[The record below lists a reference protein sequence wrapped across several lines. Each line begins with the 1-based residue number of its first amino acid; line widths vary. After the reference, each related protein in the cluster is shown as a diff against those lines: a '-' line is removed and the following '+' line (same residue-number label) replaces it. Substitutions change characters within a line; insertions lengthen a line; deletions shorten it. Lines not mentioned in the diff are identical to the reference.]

1 MVAASVIALG
11 RRLFRVSIL
20 PTFLP
25 ALVILSAALLSILFI
40 LYRIYETRVE
50 EPKKLEDEVKEALAG
65 AKAEVESIEPV
76 RKAAAALSY
85 AGNKVI
91 IVRNFGK
98 APTRIYPIS
107 ELFGM
112 ELFVDGK
119 VFARVVRGGSAK
131 PLDAGAYKPID
142 EISPAVQ
149 TVVMRLIFD
158 DPVHPFYELVIWDP
172 NDALTAR
179 AEGPRAAFAKARDW
193 FYHIETV
200 LRRPSPRDID
210 NIPPIAPIPEPART
224 APPARLLASE
234 NTPAPAP
241 KPDGDVLNAPL
252 IPYL

>member
-1 MVAASVIALG
+1 
-11 RRLFRVSIL
+11 L

-25 ALVILSAALLSILFI
+25 ALVILSAALLAILFI

-50 EPKKLEDEVKEALAG
+50 EPKKLEDEVKEALGG

-76 RKAAAALSY
+76 RKAAAAMSY
-85 AGNKVI
+85 TANKVV

-98 APTRIYPIS
+98 LPTRIYSIP

-112 ELFVDGK
+112 EVFVDGK
-119 VFARVVRGGSAK
+119 VFARVVRSGSAK

-193 FYHIETV
+193 FYHIEAV
-200 LRRPSPRDID
+200 LRRPVAKDIA
-210 NIPPIAPIPEPART
+210 NLPPITPAPEPAKVA
-224 APPARLLASE
+224 APAPKLAAPAPEPLPA
-234 NTPAPAP
+234 PAPAP
-241 KPDGDVLNAPL
+241 KPEGDVLNAPL
-252 IPYL
+252 IPYI

>member
-1 MVAASVIALG
+1 
-11 RRLFRVSIL
+11 
-20 PTFLP
+20 LP

-50 EPKKLEDEVKEALAG
+50 EPKKLEDEVKEALGG

-76 RKAAAALSY
+76 RKAAAAMSY
-85 AGNKVI
+85 IGNKVV

-98 APTRIYPIS
+98 LPTRTYTIS

-112 ELFVDGK
+112 EVFVDGK

-131 PLDAGAYKPID
+131 PLDTGSYKPID

-193 FYHIETV
+193 FYHIETI
-200 LRRPSPRDID
+200 LRRPSPKDIA
-210 NIPPIAPIPEPART
+210 NIPPIAPIPEPAKVA
-224 APPARLLASE
+224 APAPKLSAPE
-234 NTPAPAP
+234 NPVPVPAPAP